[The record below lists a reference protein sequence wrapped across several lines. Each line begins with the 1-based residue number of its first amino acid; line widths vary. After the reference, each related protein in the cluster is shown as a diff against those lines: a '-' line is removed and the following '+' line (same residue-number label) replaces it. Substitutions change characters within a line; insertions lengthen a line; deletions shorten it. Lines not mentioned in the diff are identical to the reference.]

1 VVAVATTGCALLL
14 GLALRR
20 LQVEQIP
27 QTAMLGAMFF
37 LASLISIPIGPGGV
51 HLMFSGLMGLV
62 LGWAAIPAILVG
74 LLLQT
79 VFVGH
84 GGLLVLGVN
93 ALNIMLPAL
102 VCALLLAPLLH
113 SNSRIQPFHV
123 GAAAGAL
130 GCLATGGLVALTLAM
145 SGEEFIASARL
156 ILISHLPVAVIE
168 AAVSGACVA
177 LVCRVSPRLLSASGQ
192 A

>member
-1 VVAVATTGCALLL
+1 MIAAATSGTLLLL

-20 LQVEQIP
+20 LRSEQIP
-27 QTAMLGAMFF
+27 QTAMLGAVFF

-51 HLMFSGLMGLV
+51 HLLFSGLMGVV
-62 LGWAAIPAILVG
+62 LGWAAIPAILVA

-79 VFVGH
+79 LLVGH

-93 ALNIMLPAL
+93 ALHIMLPAL
-102 VCALLLAPLLH
+102 LCALLLAPLLRRR
-113 SNSRIQPFHV
+113 SPLQPFHV

-130 GCLATGGLVALTLAM
+130 GCLASSALVAMTLAL
-145 SGEEFIASARL
+145 SGEEYLTAARL
-156 ILISHLPVAVIE
+156 IVISHLPVAVIE
-168 AAVSGACVA
+168 AAVSGASIA
-177 LVCRVSPRLLSASGQ
+177 LIHRVSPRLLSAGGQ